1 MAHNHLTSYWFFLF
15 LIISKVKLT
24 LPSED
29 KAEDKHTNLLSSIIR
44 VSNLIDYTLC
54 RSKPFLYLDR
64 CNSEWGTVWNQ
75 NIETVKY
82 KLSSGPPCKIEP
94 LFYKQES
101 CFIALADQGLQDDSE
116 LPWGT
121 YSVRKQT
128 NKTTQTKTWSSS
140 LYRGESAAQGRT
152 FLLQRTGDAMR
163 VTLPLV
169 HFLTHNTRSA
179 VYLCTHSD

>member
-1 MAHNHLTSYWFFLF
+1 VAHNHLTSYWFFLF

-140 LYRGESAAQGRT
+140 LYRGESAAQGE
-152 FLLQRTGDAMR
+152 
-163 VTLPLV
+163 
-169 HFLTHNTRSA
+169 HFYYRELEM
-179 VYLCTHSD
+179 LWE